1 MERTGRGQF
10 RTPTAAK
17 VQGIK
22 YHIQM
27 ENMTKIIEE
36 YSHIIRMMETENEEL
51 KNENE
56 SL

>member
-1 MERTGRGQF
+1 
-10 RTPTAAK
+10 
-17 VQGIK
+17 
-22 YHIQM
+22 M